1 MANITTP
8 SEKDSKFVS
17 QVCSNVKSD
26 LIEIT
31 EDKLENVLL
40 KHLKNLRIID
50 SWLTP
55 FTLFLTVL
63 LAILTTEFKAAFGF
77 TKEVWNAVFLVLL
90 AGSFIWLIIC
100 LFKIFK
106 TYNKATIDHIIK
118 QIKDADENKN

>member
-1 MANITTP
+1 MANITSP

-50 SWLTP
+50 SWLAP

-63 LAILTTEFKAAFGF
+63 LTILTTEFKTALGV
-77 TKEVWNAVFLVLL
+77 TKETWNAVFLILL
-90 AGSFIWLIIC
+90 FGSLIWLIVC
-100 LFKIFK
+100 VVKIIK
-106 TYNKATIDHIIK
+106 TYDKATTNHIIK
-118 QIKDADENKN
+118 QIKDADEKK